1 MRLVD
6 RVVNQS
12 SLDLMELVG
21 AVLLAL
27 LIVAP
32 IVYIAFYRVVNFLI
46 AAAGVRTPV
55 PLSIAGAIFVTAVF
69 TAVWSAFRV
78 VEWHYT

>member
-12 SLDLMELVG
+12 SLDVMEAVG
-21 AVLLAL
+21 AVLLAV

-32 IVYIAFYRVVNFLI
+32 IVYIAFYRVVNFAV
-46 AAAGVRTPV
+46 AAAGVKTPV
-55 PLSIAGAIFVTAVF
+55 PLSVAGVLFVTAVF
-69 TAVWSAFRV
+69 VGVWSAFRV
-78 VEWHYT
+78 VELYYT